1 MLTYLLV
8 GLLLATTPAQI
19 APTTPAQQRAA
30 ERQAQRDARRV
41 VAPYKDSHLDPAS
54 LGSAAARPHPARE
67 PRFGRDGT
75 PRVSQKK
82 FPGLRRRA
90 AREPK
95 ASLRG

>member
-1 MLTYLLV
+1 MLSYLLA
-8 GLLLATTPAQI
+8 GWLLAAAPAQI

-30 ERQAQRDARRV
+30 ERQAQRDANRV

-54 LGSAAARPHPARE
+54 RGSAAAQPNSGRE

-75 PRVSQKK
+75 PRVAKK
-82 FPGLRRRA
+82 LLPGQRHRA

-95 ASLRG
+95 R

>member
-1 MLTYLLV
+1 MLSYLLA
-8 GLLLATTPAQI
+8 GLLLATAPAQI

-30 ERQAQRDARRV
+30 ERQAQRDASRV

-54 LGSAAARPHPARE
+54 RGSTAARPRPARE

-75 PRVSQKK
+75 PHVTKKK

-90 AREPK
+90 TEPK
-95 ASLRG
+95 R